1 MSVPQPIHET
11 PPPEARIME
20 MFLAPLLVQALHAAA
35 ALGIADLLKDGPR
48 DSDDLAVSCGAHAP
62 SLYRIM
68 RALAASGIFAEVS
81 PGRFA
86 LNPVAAT
93 LRSDIPGSMRGMAIW
108 CGCKAHWNPLS
119 DVLHSA
125 RTGKP
130 AFDHV
135 FGGGPFG
142 YFEQDKETGAIF
154 NQAMSSFSSSL
165 VPAAVEAYDFS
176 QFGCI
181 ADIAGGHGVALST
194 VLAAHPA
201 TCGILFDLPHVVA
214 GAPAVLQAKGVAE
227 RCQVVHGDFFNSV
240 PEGAD
245 AYMMKHIIHDWDDE
259 RASAILRNCRTAS
272 KPGGKLLLIEMVV
285 PSGSDGALPKLLDLE
300 MLLIPG
306 GLERTEEQYAKLFES
321 SGFRL
326 TRIVPT
332 KSPVSVIEAEAV

>member
-1 MSVPQPIHET
+1 MSAPQPNG
-11 PPPEARIME
+11 PPPQARIVE
-20 MFLAPLLVQALHAAA
+20 MFLAPLLTQALHAAA

-48 DSDDLAVSCGAHAP
+48 DNDDLAAASNTHAP
-62 SLYRIM
+62 SLYRIL
-68 RALAASGIFAEVS
+68 RALAASGIFAEVA

-86 LNPVAAT
+86 LNPVAET
-93 LRSDIPGSMRGMAIW
+93 LRSDVPGSMRGMAMW
-108 CGCKAHWNPLS
+108 CGCRAHWNALS
-119 DVLHSA
+119 DIVHSA

-135 FGGGPFG
+135 FGQGPFA
-142 YFEQDKETGAIF
+142 YFEQDKETSAIF
-154 NQAMSSFSSSL
+154 NSAMSSFSASL

-181 ADIAGGHGVALST
+181 ADIAGGHGVALAT
-194 VLAAHPA
+194 ILAAHPA

-214 GAPAVLQAKGVAE
+214 GAPAVLESKGVAE

-245 AYMMKHIIHDWDDE
+245 AYMMKHIIHDWDDD
-259 RASAILRNCRTAS
+259 RALAILRNCRSAS
-272 KPGGKLLLIEMVV
+272 KTGGKLLLLEMVV
-285 PSGSDGALPKLLDLE
+285 PTGSDGAQAKLLDLE
-300 MLLIPG
+300 MLLLPG
-306 GLERTEEQYAKLFES
+306 GLERTEQQYSRLFET

-326 TRIVPT
+326 TRVVPT

>member
-1 MSVPQPIHET
+1 MSSPHPQN
-11 PPPEARIME
+11 PPPEARIIE
-20 MFLAPLLVQALHAAA
+20 MFLAPLLTQALHAAA

-48 DSDDLAVSCGAHAP
+48 DSDDLAAGCNAHPP
-62 SLYRIM
+62 SLYRIL
-68 RALAASGIFAEVS
+68 RALAGSCIFTEVS
-81 PGRFA
+81 TGRFA
-86 LNPVAAT
+86 LNPVAET
-93 LRSDIPGSMRGMAIW
+93 LRSDIPGSMRAMAMW
-108 CGCKAHWNPLS
+108 CGTRAHWNPLS
-119 DVLHSA
+119 EILHSA

-135 FGGGPFG
+135 FGKGPFA
-142 YFEQDKETGAIF
+142 YFEEDKETATIF
-154 NQAMSSFSSSL
+154 NHAMSSFSSSV

-181 ADIAGGHGVALST
+181 ADIAGGHGVALAT

-214 GAPAVLQAKGVAE
+214 GAPALLESRGVAE

-259 RASAILRNCRTAS
+259 RARAILSNCRRAS

-285 PSGSDGALPKLLDLE
+285 PEGSDGALAKLLDLE

-306 GLERTEEQYAKLFES
+306 GLERTESQYARLFES
-321 SGFRL
+321 AGFRL
-326 TRIVPT
+326 TRVIPT
-332 KSPVSVIEAEAV
+332 RSPVSVVEGEAV